1 MISVPDA
8 RNNCFNTLN
17 YVFLIN
23 KSKPVQLSLEPSD
36 FGFFSHLQSSA
47 YFYRHFT
54 RHLEKES
61 IKLGEVKICIKIS
74 KPTYLQAELSRID
87 FWRIVNIMQ
96 SLLKP
101 QHRRKKVEKTSEN
114 LQFLI
119 NFLKMMPP
127 KKRDEPLYSQDQ
139 SNGTFD
145 CFVGNA
151 R

>member
-54 RHLEKES
+54 RHLEQES

-101 QHRRKKVEKTSEN
+101 QHRRKKVETTFES

-119 NFLKMMPP
+119 NFLKTMRP
-127 KKRDEPLYSQDQ
+127 KKRDALFP
-139 SNGTFD
+139 
-145 CFVGNA
+145 
-151 R
+151 RPK